1 MSRPPIPPTGSGS
14 GSLDP
19 DDTVLSAYLD
29 GECTDAERVAL
40 DARLAD
46 SADLRAALAEVAA
59 ARDAVRGLP
68 LRDAP
73 PGFFE
78 RLLAEGLPEAPA
90 AGPMETPAPV
100 PGPAP
105 APSPVDLA
113 ARRARRTR
121 RWTAVGGA
129 AAAAMIAVVVVVP
142 RPASVTPPVATFTD
156 AHAVRS
162 SLQDDVVSS
171 LVPLGVR
178 AGFRP

>member
-1 MSRPPIPPTGSGS
+1 MSRPPIPPTGS

-46 SADLRAALAEVAA
+46 SADLRAVLAEVAA

-90 AGPMETPAPV
+90 AGPMETLAPD

-105 APSPVDLA
+105 APVDLA

-121 RWTAVGGA
+121 RWTVVGGA

>member
-1 MSRPPIPPTGSGS
+1 MSRPPIPPTGSV
-14 GSLDP
+14 DP

-78 RLLAEGLPEAPA
+78 RLLAEGLPEASA
-90 AGPMETPAPV
+90 AVPTPAPV
-100 PGPAP
+100 PD
-105 APSPVDLA
+105 DLA

-129 AAAAMIAVVVVVP
+129 AAAAMLAVVVLVP